1 MREQKWR
8 RERSQDAAKRREKV
22 MHYRR
27 GGWGGEEDIRTRK
40 EKIKLEGRRAEESVL
55 QYKLERATQL

>member
-1 MREQKWR
+1 MEKRAFPG
-8 RERSQDAAKRREKV
+8 RSEAAGKSNALSKG
-22 MHYRR
+22 